1 MLFSIRQIINFDD
14 FIEDIRLESSIKPI
28 VLLDVVDKL
37 EEAVPSDAR
46 EARMVRA
53 VAPPDEDRLAHDVV
67 FWHKS
72 PIT

>member
-1 MLFSIRQIINFDD
+1 MPALTKGEIGLLLSNT
-14 FIEDIRLESSIKPI
+14 LP
-28 VLLDVVDKL
+28 LLDVIYKL
-37 EEAVPSDAR
+37 EETTPADAR
-46 EARMVRA
+46 EAWMIRA